1 MHTNILECNMDFRIT
16 GLSPEPFKPLF
27 ALDDA
32 ALARLAAH
40 RTIADDA
47 TGFPCRVSL
56 AHAAAGE
63 ELMLLS
69 FEHQGAHSPYR
80 ATGPIFVRK
89 GATTP
94 FDEINLI
101 PEPVRARLLSV
112 RAYDAEGMIVV
123 ADVVDGKEIE
133 SLIEKFFAQ
142 EDVEYLHIHY
152 ARRGCFACRVD
163 RTAARPSNA

>member
-1 MHTNILECNMDFRIT
+1 MDFRIT
-16 GLSPEPFKPLF
+16 GLSPEPFQPLF

-32 ALARLAAH
+32 TLAGLAAH

-47 TGFPCRVSL
+47 TGFACRVSL
-56 AHAAAGE
+56 AHAAPGE

-89 GATTP
+89 AAITQ
-94 FDEINLI
+94 FDEINQI
-101 PEPVRARLLSV
+101 PEPVRSRLLSV
-112 RAYDAEGMIVV
+112 RAYDSESLIVE

-133 SLIEKFFAQ
+133 SLMEKFFAQ
-142 EDVEYLHIHY
+142 QDVAYLHIHY

-163 RTAARPSNA
+163 RTAGSATNA

>member
-1 MHTNILECNMDFRIT
+1 MDFRIT
-16 GLSPEPFKPLF
+16 GLSPELFQPLF
-27 ALDDA
+27 ALADT
-32 ALARLAAH
+32 ALAGLAVQ

-47 TGFPCRVSL
+47 TGFPCRISL
-56 AHAAAGE
+56 AHAAPGE

-80 ATGPIFVRK
+80 ASGPIFVRK
-89 GATTP
+89 AATQ

-101 PEPVRARLLSV
+101 PEPVRSRLLSV
-112 RAYDAEGMIVV
+112 RAYDIEGLIVV

-133 SLIEKFFAQ
+133 SLIEKFFA
-142 EDVEYLHIHY
+142 EEEVEYLHIHY

-163 RTAARPSNA
+163 RTAARPSNI

>member
-1 MHTNILECNMDFRIT
+1 MYTNILECNMDFRIT
-16 GLSPEPFKPLF
+16 GLSPEPFQPLF

-32 ALARLAAH
+32 ALTDLAVH

-47 TGFPCRVSL
+47 TGFICRVSL
-56 AHAAAGE
+56 AHATIGE
-63 ELMLLS
+63 ELILLS

-89 GATTP
+89 AAITQ

-101 PEPVRARLLSV
+101 PEPVRSRLLSV
-112 RAYDAEGMIVV
+112 RAYDAEDQIVE

-133 SLIEKFFAQ
+133 SLIEKFFVQ
-142 EDVEYLHIHY
+142 EAVAYLHIHY
-152 ARRGCFACRVD
+152 ARRGCYACRIDKVI
-163 RTAARPSNA
+163 A

>member
-1 MHTNILECNMDFRIT
+1 MDFRIT
-16 GLSPEPFKPLF
+16 GLSPEPFQLLF

-32 ALARLAAH
+32 ALAGLAAH

-56 AHAAAGE
+56 AHATPGE

-89 GATTP
+89 AAITQ

-101 PEPVRARLLSV
+101 PEPVRARLLSM
-112 RAYDAEGMIVV
+112 RAYNVDGLIVV
-123 ADVVDGKEIE
+123 ADVVDGKEVE
-133 SLIEKFFAQ
+133 TLIEKFFVQ
-142 EDVEYLHIHY
+142 EDVAYLHIHY

-163 RTAARPSNA
+163 RTADRVTNA